1 MSLNVQQSPYKL
13 VKGVYIMREELSN
26 PALTTEERESK
37 LIALA
42 YEHAQSQ
49 LEAGT
54 ASSQV
59 TVHFLKLG
67 SKRADLELEQAELQN
82 KLLEERIA
90 SERSNVEINQ
100 LFIKVMEALTTYQGR
115 PEEEFYAND

>member
-1 MSLNVQQSPYKL
+1 
-13 VKGVYIMREELSN
+13 MREELSN